1 MINNNINNIILIEL
15 QVLRDCG
22 AMNSKRQINPFVTE
36 TIEFMLQSL
45 SVTTTPI
52 HRSPSSCPRM
62 TIGHTIPLAGS
73 SYTITS
79 KIAKGGFATVYTVSG
94 KDEQKALKVS
104 IIGRHSLNIKVPLAK

>member
-1 MINNNINNIILIEL
+1 
-15 QVLRDCG
+15 
-22 AMNSKRQINPFVTE
+22 MNSKRQINPFVTE

-52 HRSPSSCPRM
+52 HRSHSSCPRM

-79 KIAKGGFATVYTVSG
+79 KIAKGGFATVYTVTG
-94 KDEQKALKVS
+94 VDDQKKALKVGS
-104 IIGRHSLNIKVPLAK
+104 TGGHVHDIKVPLI

>member
-1 MINNNINNIILIEL
+1 
-15 QVLRDCG
+15 
-22 AMNSKRQINPFVTE
+22 MNSKRQINPFITE

-52 HRSPSSCPRM
+52 HRSHSSCPRM

-79 KIAKGGFATVYTVSG
+79 KIAKGGFATVYTVTG
-94 KDEQKALKVS
+94 VDDQKKALKVGGS
-104 IIGRHSLNIKVPLAK
+104 TGGHVHNTKVPLI